1 LNKKQYSVKTF
12 SQREKLLHIK
22 VKFGMRRIHPRQ
34 NKILF
39 LLGSFLFFA
48 SCSGMNYFPTG
59 NTQRGM
65 ASWYGE
71 DFHGKQ
77 TSNKEIYDM
86 YSMTAAHKT
95 LPFGTH
101 VKVTNLTNGKS
112 VVVRINDR
120 GPFVKGRII
129 DLSFAAAQ
137 KLGMSETGIS
147 PVVIKVLKR
156 FSPKK
161 SSQRYAVQVGSYTKK
176 QNARTLKSKLQR
188 NYDTVYIAEHK
199 TPSQIYYRV
208 RIRTRSMKAA
218 QKIADRLNKKGYSV
232 HIIEEY

>member
-1 LNKKQYSVKTF
+1 MK
-12 SQREKLLHIK
+12 
-22 VKFGMRRIHPRQ
+22 
-34 NKILF
+34 
-39 LLGSFLFFA
+39 
-48 SCSGMNYFPTG
+48 YFPTG
-59 NTQRGM
+59 NIQKGM

-71 DFHGKQ
+71 DFQGKP
-77 TSNKEIYDM
+77 TSNKETYDM

-95 LPFGTH
+95 LPFGTF

-137 KLGMSETGIS
+137 KIGMSETGIA

-161 SSQRYAVQVGSYTKK
+161 SSQRYAIQVGSYTIK
-176 QNARTLKSKLQR
+176 QNARALKSKLLK
-188 NYDTVYIAEHK
+188 NYDKVYIAEHK

-208 RIRTRSMKAA
+208 RIRTRTMKAA

>member
-1 LNKKQYSVKTF
+1 MRRSPL
-12 SQREKLLHIK
+12 SQRKLLLLL
-22 VKFGMRRIHPRQ
+22 VASF
-34 NKILF
+34 F
-39 LLGSFLFFA
+39 LS
-48 SCSGMNYFPTG
+48 SCSGMHYFPTG
-59 NTQRGM
+59 TSQRGM

-86 YSMTAAHKT
+86 HAMTAAHKT

-101 VKVTNLTNGKS
+101 VRVTNLNNGKS

-129 DLSFAAAQ
+129 DLSYAAAQ
-137 KLGMSETGIS
+137 KLGMAETGVA

-161 SSQRYAVQVGSYTKK
+161 SSQRYAIQVGSFAEKR
-176 QNARTLKSKLQR
+176 NAKILRAKLQR
-188 NYDTVYIAEHK
+188 NYDNVYIAEHK
-199 TPSQIYYRV
+199 TPSQVLYRV

-218 QKIADRLNKKGYSV
+218 QKIVERLHKKGYSA
-232 HIIEEY
+232 HILEEY

>member
-1 LNKKQYSVKTF
+1 
-12 SQREKLLHIK
+12 
-22 VKFGMRRIHPRQ
+22 MCRIHRGQ
-34 NKILF
+34 IKILSLVASF
-39 LLGSFLFFA
+39 LLFA
-48 SCSGMNYFPTG
+48 SCSGMKYFPTG

-86 YSMTAAHKT
+86 YAMTAAHKT

-120 GPFVKGRII
+120 GPFIKGRII
-129 DLSFAAAQ
+129 DLSYAAAQ
-137 KLGMSETGIS
+137 KLGMSETGIA

-161 SSQRYAVQVGSYTKK
+161 SSQRYAVQVGSYTIK
-176 QNARTLKSKLQR
+176 QNARALKAKLQR
-188 NYDTVYIAEHK
+188 DYDTVYIVEHK
-199 TPSQIYYRV
+199 TLSQIYYRV
-208 RIRTRSMKAA
+208 RIRTRTLKAA

-232 HIIEEY
+232 HIVEVY

>member
-1 LNKKQYSVKTF
+1 MCRLLL
-12 SQREKLLHIK
+12 SQR
-22 VKFGMRRIHPRQ
+22 R
-34 NKILF
+34 F
-39 LLGSFLFFA
+39 LLLLVATFFLS
-48 SCSGMNYFPTG
+48 SCAGMNYFPTG
-59 NTQRGM
+59 DTQRGM

-86 YSMTAAHKT
+86 HAMTAAHKT
-95 LPFGTH
+95 LPFGTY
-101 VKVTNLTNGKS
+101 VRVTNLTNGKS

-129 DLSFAAAQ
+129 DLSYAAAH
-137 KLGMSETGIS
+137 KLGMSDTGVA

-161 SSQRYAVQVGSYTKK
+161 SSQRYAVQVGSFTEKR
-176 QNARTLKSKLQR
+176 NAKILRAKLQR
-188 NYDTVYIAEHK
+188 NYENVYIIEHK
-199 TPSQIYYRV
+199 TPSQAFFRV

-218 QKIADRLNKKGYSV
+218 QKIVEQLHKKGYSAY
-232 HIIEEY
+232 IIEEY

>member
-1 LNKKQYSVKTF
+1 ML
-12 SQREKLLHIK
+12 
-22 VKFGMRRIHPRQ
+22 RIHPGQ
-34 NKILF
+34 KKILF
-39 LLGSFLFFA
+39 LLASFLVFA
-48 SCSGMNYFPTG
+48 SCAGMKYFPTG
-59 NTQRGM
+59 NIQKGM

-71 DFHGKQ
+71 DFHGKP
-77 TSNKEIYDM
+77 TSNKETYDM

-95 LPFGTH
+95 LPFGTF
-101 VKVTNLTNGKS
+101 VKVTNLTSGKS

-137 KLGMSETGIS
+137 KLGMSETGIA

-161 SSQRYAVQVGSYTKK
+161 SSQRYAVQVGSYTIK
-176 QNARTLKSKLQR
+176 QNARALKSKLQR
-188 NYDTVYIAEHK
+188 NYDKVYIAEHK

-208 RIRTRSMKAA
+208 RIRTRTMKAA

>member
-1 LNKKQYSVKTF
+1 
-12 SQREKLLHIK
+12 
-22 VKFGMRRIHPRQ
+22 MRRVPFWQRRV
-34 NKILF
+34 F
-39 LLGSFLFFA
+39 LLLVASFLLS
-48 SCSGMNYFPTG
+48 SCAGKNYFPAG
-59 NTQRGM
+59 NTQKGM

-86 YSMTAAHKT
+86 HAMTAAHKT

-101 VKVTNLTNGKS
+101 VRVTNLTNGKS

-129 DLSFAAAQ
+129 DLSYAAAQ
-137 KLGMSETGIS
+137 KLGMTDAGVA
-147 PVVIKVLKR
+147 PVVIRVLKR

-161 SSQRYAVQVGSYTKK
+161 SSQRYAVQVGSFTDKR
-176 QNARTLKSKLQR
+176 NARILKAKLQR
-188 NYDTVYIAEHK
+188 SYNNVNITEYK
-199 TPSQIYYRV
+199 TPSQTFYRV
-208 RIRTRSMKAA
+208 RIRTRSLKAA

-232 HIIEEY
+232 HILEEY

>member
-1 LNKKQYSVKTF
+1 MRRSPL
-12 SQREKLLHIK
+12 SQRK
-22 VKFGMRRIHPRQ
+22 
-34 NKILF
+34 F
-39 LLGSFLFFA
+39 LLLLVASFLLS
-48 SCSGMNYFPTG
+48 SCAGMHYFPTG
-59 NTQRGM
+59 SSQRGM

-86 YSMTAAHKT
+86 HTMTAAHKT

-101 VKVTNLTNGKS
+101 VRVTNLNNGKS

-129 DLSFAAAQ
+129 DLSYAAAQ
-137 KLGMSETGIS
+137 RLGMAETGVA

-161 SSQRYAVQVGSYTKK
+161 SSQRYAVQVGSFAEKR
-176 QNARTLKSKLQR
+176 NAKILRAKLER
-188 NYDTVYIAEHK
+188 NYDNVYIAEHK
-199 TPSQIYYRV
+199 TPSQVLYRV

-218 QKIADRLNKKGYSV
+218 QKIVERLHKKGHSA
-232 HIIEEY
+232 HILEEY